1 MQDAYIDDGALR
13 PQDQIALSLF
23 LSTQDRA
30 KLLSQQGVPFFSG
43 RESEVNVFRRALI
56 GLEQGLLADATIA
69 VEGPPGAGKT
79 ALMAQCIGE
88 VAMRP
93 PTPEGRE
100 WLPVIVEPDDTN
112 SPEAFG
118 RTIDRA
124 IARRLAST
132 DHQDQ
137 AKQILA
143 EIAGLVELAPKDQAG
158 EAREVADFIR
168 HTAKRMAAA
177 RRDEINAVM
186 DRTAQ
191 NLAALLP
198 RIKSA
203 GRAIL
208 DRGFSITGFA
218 IGAAQATPQV
228 SIADVASARG
238 GGWDPYQIA
247 LFVDEAQMIPARNP
261 NTGQPS
267 SVLSRIHQ
275 GRAGAALSL
284 CVFGLPGTSEA
295 LADAGISR
303 TVAERSIRLGPLD
316 QSDCEKAA
324 RRCLGQFQVANADGW
339 VANIV
344 ARSNEWP
351 QHLAGY
357 LVAAMSEIGEHPA
370 PCGGYDAAQASLER
384 AIAAG
389 NTTRQQYY
397 EQRRK
402 SLGRTGQL
410 QLARRLA
417 PELRASGPLSEERL
431 QAAIGEA
438 EPGCTKDERR
448 EFIQAAIRAGFLEE
462 RQEGYAMPIPSFA
475 AHLLNEPSESLA
487 TAKDASNPSL

>member
-1 MQDAYIDDGALR
+1 MQDAYSDDGALR

-30 KLLSQQGVPFFSG
+30 KLLALQGVPFFSG
-43 RESEVNVFRRALI
+43 RESEINVFRRALI

-112 SPEAFG
+112 SPEALG

-124 IARRLAST
+124 IAKRLAST
-132 DHQDQ
+132 DQEQ
-137 AKQILA
+137 TKQVLA
-143 EIAGLVELAPKDQAG
+143 DIARLVELAPKDQAQEVR
-158 EAREVADFIR
+158 EAAEVIR
-168 HTAKRMAAA
+168 RAAKRMAAVPG
-177 RRDEINAVM
+177 DEINAVM

-191 NLAALLP
+191 NLTALLP

-208 DRGFSITGFA
+208 DRGFSITGFSV
-218 IGAAQATPQV
+218 GAAQATPNV

-238 GGWDPYQIA
+238 GGWNPYQIA
-247 LFVDEAQMIPARNP
+247 IFVDEAQMIPVQNP

-267 SVLSRIHQ
+267 SVLYRIHQ

-303 TVAERSIRLGPLD
+303 TVAERSMRLGPLD
-316 QSDCEKAA
+316 PTDCEKAA
-324 RRCLGQFQVANADGW
+324 RRCFQQFQVANAEGW
-339 VANIV
+339 VESIV
-344 ARSNEWP
+344 ARSGEWP

-357 LVAAMSEIGEHPA
+357 LVAAMSEIGEHPR
-370 PCGGYDAAQASLER
+370 PHGGYDAAQASLER

-389 NTTRQQYY
+389 DTTRQQYY
-397 EQRRK
+397 EQRRR
-402 SLGRTGQL
+402 SLAQAGQL

-417 PELRASGPLSEERL
+417 PELRANGLMSEERL
-431 QAAIGEA
+431 QTAISEV
-438 EPGCTKDERR
+438 EPGCTKEERR
-448 EFIQAAIRAGFLEE
+448 EFIQAAIHAGFVEE
-462 RQEGYAMPIPSFA
+462 RQDGYAMPIPSFA
-475 AHLLNEPSESLA
+475 AHLLNEPQEPLPTNSGTPA
-487 TAKDASNPSL
+487 PAP